1 MKIPEKP
8 QTLDEQVSMIWDAV
22 FNHIFHRLKFQD
34 IKINFI
40 LTFLG
45 LMIAILVVMLT
56 LKVIG

>member
-8 QTLDEQVSMIWDAV
+8 QTLDEQISMIWDAV
-22 FNHIFHRLKFQD
+22 FNHIFHRLHFQD

-45 LMIAILVVMLT
+45 LLLALLVVMLAM
-56 LKVIG
+56 KV